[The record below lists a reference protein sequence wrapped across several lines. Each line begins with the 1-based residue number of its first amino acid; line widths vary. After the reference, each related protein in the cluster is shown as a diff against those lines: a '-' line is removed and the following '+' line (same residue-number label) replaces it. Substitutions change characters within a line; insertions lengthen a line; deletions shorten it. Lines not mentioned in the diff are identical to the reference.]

1 MLYWFC
7 THFLWAGC
15 PGGSK
20 MENNIFGKL
29 DVLNTSSE
37 RIYSF
42 EYIGKVYIL
51 RLDARDIL
59 YTFDYSE
66 ALEFIQELL
75 DGHFFQ
81 AAGWLDEAEKN
92 ILSIA

>member
-1 MLYWFC
+1 
-7 THFLWAGC
+7 
-15 PGGSK
+15 
-20 MENNIFGKL
+20 MENNIFRKL
-29 DVLNTSSE
+29 DVLNASSE
-37 RIYSF
+37 RIYSM
-42 EYIGKVYIL
+42 EYIGKVYVL

-66 ALEFIQELL
+66 LLEFIQELL
-75 DGHFFQ
+75 DGNFFN